1 VEILVLFAPQ
11 LVGRQ
16 VHDQADPAA
25 GVKGAVGDEPARD
38 PDLAQAGSSMRV
50 CQMTNVR
57 QWPGGL
63 WLGRQE
69 ATGNGTAINARPV
82 KDVKTMSHDTGK
94 RRKDRLFW
102 DRTAEKYAN
111 DPIADEAAYQRKL
124 EMTRRYFTP
133 ESEVLEFGCG
143 TGSTAI
149 LHAPFV
155 RHIHAT
161 DLSGEMLRI
170 GRERAAAAKVGNITF
185 EQAGFD
191 DIGAEADSYDAVLG
205 LSILHLLE
213 DRDAAIARVYELVRP
228 GGVFVSSTACL
239 GDKMWFFSLIAPV
252 GRFFGLLPML
262 RVFTVKQLVRSLRQ
276 AGFEIEEE
284 WQPEKSVAVFIVA
297 RKPVA

>member
-1 VEILVLFAPQ
+1 MSQDTDPQ
-11 LVGRQ
+11 
-16 VHDQADPAA
+16 
-25 GVKGAVGDEPARD
+25 
-38 PDLAQAGSSMRV
+38 
-50 CQMTNVR
+50 
-57 QWPGGL
+57 
-63 WLGRQE
+63 
-69 ATGNGTAINARPV
+69 
-82 KDVKTMSHDTGK
+82 
-94 RRKDRLFW
+94 RKDRLFW
-102 DRTAEKYAN
+102 DRAAEKYAS

-124 EMTRRYFTP
+124 EITRRYLTP

-155 RHIHAT
+155 RHIQAT

-170 GRERAAAAKVGNITF
+170 GRERAAEAKVENITF

-191 DIGAEADSYDAVLG
+191 DIEAEAGSYDAVLG

-213 DRDAAIARVYELVRP
+213 DRDAAIARVHELVRP

-239 GDKMWFFSLIAPV
+239 GDKMWFFSLIAPI
-252 GRFFGLLPML
+252 GRFFGLLPMV

-284 WQPEKSVAVFIVA
+284 WQPEKSIAVFIVA
-297 RKPVA
+297 RKPAA